1 MKKELTDFHKT
12 SEGVYYTK
20 DQKTK
25 VDLETLNELSDIAS
39 LTKLKRAR
47 VCTHINEKDKLHE
60 MFVAVKKGSY
70 IRPHKHLTKAESL
83 SALEGR
89 AIAVFFKDDGSI
101 IDSFY
106 VGNQFVED
114 RMYYRISKPIFHMLI
129 ILSET
134 FIFHEAT
141 SGPFLREDTIFPVWS
156 PDEKNQIAC
165 DNYIKS
171 VRSQAESL
179 IG

>member
-1 MKKELTDFHKT
+1 
-12 SEGVYYTK
+12 
-20 DQKTK
+20 
-25 VDLETLNELSDIAS
+25 
-39 LTKLKRAR
+39 
-47 VCTHINEKDKLHE
+47 

-70 IRPHKHLTKAESL
+70 IRPHKHLSKAESL

-106 VGNQFVED
+106 VGNQFAED

-141 SGPFLREDTIFPVWS
+141 SGPFLRKDTIFPVWS